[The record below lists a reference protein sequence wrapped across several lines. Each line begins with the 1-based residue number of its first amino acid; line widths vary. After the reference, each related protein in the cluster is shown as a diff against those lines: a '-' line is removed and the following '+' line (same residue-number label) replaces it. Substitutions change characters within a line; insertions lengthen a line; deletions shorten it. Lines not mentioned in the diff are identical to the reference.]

1 MNEKALRDLTYGLF
15 LIGTEYGGKENACIV
30 NTVIQA
36 ASSPTRII
44 FAGINGNLT
53 GELIRKSGFFTVT
66 VLDESAEYPLFEN
79 FGMRHGRDT
88 DKMKGYEV
96 FHDVNGMPYLKEGA
110 SALFSCRLLKAED
123 LGSHTLYLAEVVDM
137 EKLSDRRPVT
147 YAEYHSRIKPQKKV
161 EKERKIV
168 GWRCTICG
176 YVYEGE
182 TIPDDYLCPL
192 CKHPVSD
199 FEPVYE

>member
-15 LIGTEYGGKENACIV
+15 LIGTKYEEKENACIV

-53 GELIRKSGFFTVT
+53 GELIRKSGFFPVT

-88 DKMKGYEV
+88 DKMK
-96 FHDVNGMPYLKEGA
+96 KEGNA
-110 SALFSCRLLKAED
+110 NEQIQRPED
-123 LGSHTLYLAEVVDM
+123 RGRHVYQEGTGGI
-137 EKLSDRRPVT
+137 SDRPGRP
-147 YAEYHSRIKPQKKV
+147 EHH
-161 EKERKIV
+161 
-168 GWRCTICG
+168 
-176 YVYEGE
+176 
-182 TIPDDYLCPL
+182 L
-192 CKHPVSD
+192 
-199 FEPVYE
+199 